1 MERSLQ
7 KMKWSLTWYAT
18 GIFSGFLLIIASLL
32 LVVSYSR
39 MSDMAYDNAAKSF
52 ERSVEEI
59 HNSVGSSYNQIVN
72 MFSYLS
78 TSESWSTLDHNN
90 PNIGQFL
97 DIVRY
102 LEKDPLTNSIYFGY
116 EDGALLA
123 IHLAA
128 TDVRREY
135 FSTPKNVR
143 FVIDVIDPRQQ
154 RINRLQRIFIDQ
166 YFQQVGPTLN
176 ERSSFNIF
184 PRPWYRLG
192 LNSDNLSIVPI
203 YKDVSNENNVITL
216 VQKHS
221 MNNTVIAADIDIETL
236 NESLKVSSLADDTI
250 KILFDKKGQFLVQN
264 VLNSTS
270 SNQLEHSDVMNTS
283 QEGQR
288 LKHVLQDHIDNND
301 IFTFSFRNNDW
312 FGSVRSIRLFQQTET
327 QVLIAAPKNT
337 VLAPTRIVLK
347 ENMIGLGLMVLLFLP
362 LCWLFA
368 RKLTKPLR
376 TLSTQIKRVGALDI
390 SNIAPD
396 ESRIKEINNLQ
407 TSVVQMSQTL
417 NDFLHLLGIL
427 AHEQDLKT
435 LLEKTCI
442 KSSDILHS
450 SSAFV
455 YLRSDKQD
463 EIFKPEIFH
472 AAKSL
477 IRPRL
482 SSLPSISNKNQD
494 SLTDLLQLT
503 EIQFDTMPDSLKSA
517 LQIAKLH
524 NSEELYLLTI
534 PLLDRHGTLLGFIGF
549 SYDKQLQGD
558 QLKNTLSIAGALSKF
573 IALSFEGHR
582 LIEKQ
587 KDFLNSFI
595 QLIAGAIDTKSP
607 YTGAHCQRVPELA
620 GMLAREASNSKSK
633 HFADF
638 KPTKSDWEQLDI
650 AAWLHDCGKVT
661 TPEYII
667 DKGTKLETISNRI
680 NEIRMRFEILLRDA
694 EIAALTRISN
704 GEDPVTVNTQLAA
717 ERSQIEDD
725 FAFVAAC
732 NTGYQHVDNRTE
744 SRLVRIAQRTWLR
757 HLDDRLGLSK
767 SELDAKPKS
776 MSNLPVREYILADK
790 PEHLIA
796 HTDNLFE
803 LEAHLRFKMQRPAL
817 RNNTGELH
825 NLLVPFGTIN
835 AEERYIINHHV
846 IQTITMLEQL
856 PFPKHLSRVAEIA
869 GSHHE
874 QLNGQGYPRGQRGD
888 EISIEARILTI
899 SDIFEALTAR
909 DRPYKPAKS
918 LSQSIAILGEMAD
931 RNEIDKHLFQ
941 LFLSSGIYLRYAE
954 KYLSADQ
961 IDDLDINQYLTN
973 STAHKVLLTTS

>member
-1 MERSLQ
+1 VENSLQ

-18 GIFSGFLLIIASLL
+18 GIFSSFLLIIASLL

-39 MSDMAYDNAAKSF
+39 MSDMAYNNAAKNF
-52 ERSVEEI
+52 ESSVEEI
-59 HNSVGSSYNQIVN
+59 HDSVGNSYNLIVN

-78 TSESWSTLDHNN
+78 TSKSWSTLDHKN
-90 PNIGQFL
+90 PNIAQFL

-102 LEKDPLTNSIYFGY
+102 LEKDTLTNSIYFGY

-128 TDVRREY
+128 TDVRREF

-143 FVIDVIDPRQQ
+143 YVIDVIDPRQQ
-154 RINRLQRIFIDQ
+154 RINRLQRIFIDP
-166 YFQQVGPTLN
+166 YFQQVGPILN

-192 LNSDNLSIVPI
+192 LNSNKLSIVPL

-221 MNNTVIAADIDIETL
+221 INNTVIAADIDIEAL
-236 NESLKVSSLADDTI
+236 NDSLKVSNLADDTI

-283 QEGQR
+283 QEGQK
-288 LKHVLQDHIDNND
+288 LKRVLQVHAKNND

-312 FGSVRSIRLFQQTET
+312 FGSVKSIRLFQQTET
-327 QVLIAAPKNT
+327 QLLIAAPKST
-337 VLAPTRIVLK
+337 ILAPTRILLK
-347 ENMIGLGLMVLLFLP
+347 ENMIGLGFMVVMFLP

-376 TLSTQIKRVGALDI
+376 TLSSQIKRVGALDI
-390 SNIAPD
+390 SNISPD
-396 ESRIKEINNLQ
+396 ESRIKEINDLQ
-407 TSVVQMSQTL
+407 TSVVNMSQTL
-417 NDFLHLLGIL
+417 NDFLHLLSTL

-455 YLRSDKQD
+455 YLESEKNNDT
-463 EIFKPEIFH
+463 FKPEIFH

-482 SSLPSISNKNQD
+482 SSLPTVNGQSED
-494 SLTDLLQLT
+494 SLSALLKLNS
-503 EIQFDTMPDSLKSA
+503 IQFADMPEDLKSA

-524 NSEELYLLTI
+524 NTDNLYLLTI
-534 PLLDRHGTLLGFIGF
+534 PLIDRNGILLGFIGF
-549 SYDKQLQGD
+549 SYDRVLQGD

-595 QLIAGAIDTKSP
+595 QIIAGAIDTKSP
-607 YTGAHCQRVPELA
+607 YTGAHCQRVPELT
-620 GMLAREASNSKSK
+620 GMLAKEASNSKSK
-633 HFADF
+633 HFIDF

-680 NEIRMRFEILLRDA
+680 HEVRMRFEVLLRDA
-694 EIAALTRISN
+694 EINALTRIAD
-704 GEDPVTVNTQLAA
+704 GEDPRKVNSQLTA
-717 ERSQIEDD
+717 ERSEIEAD
-725 FAFVAAC
+725 FSFVAAC
-732 NTGYQHVDNRTE
+732 NTGHQRMNNITE
-744 SRLVRIAQRTWLR
+744 SRLVRIAKRSWSR
-757 HLDDRLGLSK
+757 YLDDKLGLSK
-767 SELDAKPKS
+767 SELETKS
-776 MSNLPVREYILADK
+776 KVVMNLPVREFILADK
-790 PEHLIA
+790 HEHLIA

-817 RNNTGELH
+817 RNNLGELH
-825 NLLVPFGTIN
+825 NLLIPFGTIN

-846 IQTITMLEQL
+846 IQTISMLEQL
-856 PFPKHLSRVAEIA
+856 PFPEHLNRVAEIA

-909 DRPYKPAKS
+909 DKPYKPAKS
-918 LSQSIAILGEMAD
+918 LSQSIAILADMAE

-954 KYLSADQ
+954 KYLSTDQ
-961 IDDLDINQYLTN
+961 IDDINIKQYLTHAN
-973 STAHKVLLTTS
+973 PQKIKLASH